1 MSSAL
6 WVQLVLVVC
15 CAPSFML
22 STFVIIW
29 RTYSLHL
36 LTTSGKTTLLVYLRS
51 TLNSFFCCWKIGEV
65 RKAVRQT
72 STLLFMEVYLF
83 PWRHARVRVHCL
95 NKTSAITARGKDML
109 AIIRDMNNLYH
120 WFSSYLMVWKSG

>member
-1 MSSAL
+1 M

-22 STFVIIW
+22 STLVIIW

-51 TLNSFFCCWKIGEV
+51 TLNLFVYCWKICEV

-72 STLLFMEVYLF
+72 IRQALCCLWRCIF
-83 PWRHARVRVHCL
+83 PWRHVRVRVHSL